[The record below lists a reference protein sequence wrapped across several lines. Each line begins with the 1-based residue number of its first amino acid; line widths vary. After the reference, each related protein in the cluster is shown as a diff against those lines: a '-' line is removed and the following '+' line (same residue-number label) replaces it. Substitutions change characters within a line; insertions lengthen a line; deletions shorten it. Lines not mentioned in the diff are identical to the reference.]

1 MFWTEFTS
9 PYSLNTQ
16 RGGTPQNC
24 RLLTLFF
31 LYVLVADLLVVNWK
45 MTTNINVRCLWKEW
59 GYEMFRDYQ
68 IRTEENHENFWTQS
82 GSWRGGKR
90 SSEISN
96 IRQNNSIMLDVTVE
110 FWQNNYLYL
119 FLNLFIEFFLILLLL
134 AANQCF
140 NRLAAFH
147 LQLLQAILSIAV

>member
-1 MFWTEFTS
+1 
-9 PYSLNTQ
+9 
-16 RGGTPQNC
+16 
-24 RLLTLFF
+24 
-31 LYVLVADLLVVNWK
+31 
-45 MTTNINVRCLWKEW
+45 
-59 GYEMFRDYQ
+59 
-68 IRTEENHENFWTQS
+68 
-82 GSWRGGKR
+82 
-90 SSEISN
+90 
-96 IRQNNSIMLDVTVE
+96 MLDVTVE